1 MMTYTEKKLL
11 TLKYLQIVL
20 YLSQMLVQSTI
31 QEWELISD
39 LKDSPSNQE
48 MQNLSLLHMTQWE

>member
-1 MMTYTEKKLL
+1 MTYTEKKLL

>member
-1 MMTYTEKKLL
+1 MMIYTEKKLW
-11 TLKYLQIVL
+11 TLKYLQTVL